1 MLRKLPGIDI
11 PEANV
16 HHAAAFLE
24 FKWQV
29 EMLAKE
35 GQDLAAYTCW
45 THAIEARHSL
55 LSAPLPVNLN
65 CSLLWSKCLAAREI
79 ASVAQLNLEGSSSLG
94 WGCGTPV
101 ASSFRPMF
109 SLGTRGHTII
119 SAWGRWASFLWQ
131 PTRICVAAFE
141 THVMRNETCWNIYD
155 AACMELLE

>member
-79 ASVAQLNLEGSSSLG
+79 AELRSSTWKVQVPLG
-94 WGCGTPV
+94 GAVEHPWHHHSARC
-101 ASSFRPMF
+101 
-109 SLGTRGHTII
+109 
-119 SAWGRWASFLWQ
+119 SAWDAWAYYYKRLGRWASFLWQ

-141 THVMRNETCWNIYD
+141 IHVMRNEPAGTYKMRHVWNF
-155 AACMELLE
+155 

>member
-65 CSLLWSKCLAAREI
+65 CSSFGQMPCCKRNCQSCA
-79 ASVAQLNLEGSSSLG
+79 AQLGRFKFPG

-109 SLGTRGHTII
+109 SLGTRGHTTI
-119 SAWGRWASFLWQ
+119 SAWEDGPPSCGSLRESAWQ
-131 PTRICVAAFE
+131 
-141 THVMRNETCWNIYD
+141 
-155 AACMELLE
+155 LLKSM